1 MSPPDGTAGRDA
13 ERIAGALAALVAVT
27 ALGIA
32 WAPLVTDA
40 APLHVGMIC
49 ALALLPV
56 LASWAPAWRR
66 TAVVGAGAIALI
78 LGVALA
84 LRTGPLALVATGDGW
99 AALGGLLPDGL
110 AAASASNLPI
120 SRAEVPALAAL
131 LDVALLGLAGAAA
144 WQLTARRTP
153 VWAIVA
159 LGVGLAYRW
168 TVLPPERPLLAG
180 ALGLAAVLAV
190 LALVGAPGTRGR
202 PARRVASGAV
212 VGGAV
217 VLAALAVG
225 AGPGQTEGAW
235 LDWTSWEVAGASA
248 GSASALDLEQRYGQL
263 DWSDEPRVVMR
274 VVSDRRRHLRAAALE
289 GFDGVAF
296 SLDYPGRYEEL
307 SARDGVVAVPDADR
321 RFARAVRTG
330 VALEATRTNL
340 LLSAGRPS
348 RFVGDVGDRVDLLGE
363 SVRVQPAL
371 GRGDRYAVD
380 AWVPNARP
388 DELLGAPPPAAG
400 LPPHLTEVRAGPG
413 GHTVDVPLWGGG
425 QPSPEPE
432 DFGVYEGVARLADRV
447 AGSAATQYA
456 AVNRVEAHLRRE
468 YVYDGRP
475 PLPEAGAMPIADF
488 LGVSGRGFCQQF
500 AGSMTLMLR
509 TLGIPSRVV
518 VGYTGG
524 RFDPDSGTWVVIDRD
539 AHSWVEVYFSGVG
552 WVPFDPTPGRSVT
565 GPASV
570 SSPDYAPQ
578 RDLAATAGVEQEAV
592 DPPSRREAEAE
603 PEAPVAP
610 AGGGPAGGSGS
621 DAGAPMADRL
631 PSLGVAGLLAL
642 MAVAIGPLWRA
653 GRHVARRHTGDV
665 RRRVL
670 AAQREFEEGLARL
683 GLPTPTARTGSERAA
698 LVGER
703 TGVDVRRLYE
713 LAEAARYAPEAPAPG
728 VAREAWREARRG
740 LRSVGRGR
748 PVRVRLAAAL
758 RPPGLR
764 RPGRRTEPSGDT
776 LTA

>member
-1 MSPPDGTAGRDA
+1 MPQRDTTGRGA
-13 ERIAGALAALVAVT
+13 ERLAGALAALVAVAT
-27 ALGIA
+27 LGIA

-40 APLHVGMIC
+40 AAPHVVTIC

-66 TAVVGAGAIALI
+66 AAVVAAGAIAVV
-78 LGVALA
+78 LGAALA
-84 LRTGPLALVATGDGW
+84 LGIGPLALVATGDGW

-110 AAASASNLPI
+110 AAASTSNLPV

-144 WQLTARRTP
+144 WQLTAGRTP

-180 ALGLAAVLAV
+180 TLGLAAVLAI

-202 PARRVASGAV
+202 PARRLAAGTV

-217 VLAALAVG
+217 VLAALAIG
-225 AGPGQTEGAW
+225 AGPGRTDGAW
-235 LDWTSWEVAGASA
+235 LDWTSWEVAGATT

-263 DWSDEPRVVMR
+263 DWSGEPRVVMR
-274 VVSDRRRHLRAAALE
+274 VASDRRRHLRAAALE

-307 SARDGVVAVPDADR
+307 SAREGVVAVPDADR

-330 VALEATRTNL
+330 VALEGTRTNL

-348 RFVGDVGDRVDLLGE
+348 RFVGDVGDRIDLLGE

-371 GRGDRYAVD
+371 GRGDRYSVD
-380 AWVPNARP
+380 AWVPDAGP
-388 DELLGAPPPAAG
+388 DELLGAPPPAG

-413 GHTVDVPLWGGG
+413 GHTVDVPAWGGG
-425 QPSPEPE
+425 QPRPEPE

-456 AVNRVEAHLRRE
+456 AVNRIEAHLRRE
-468 YVYDGRP
+468 YVYDERP
-475 PLPEAGAMPIADF
+475 PSPEAGAMPIADF
-488 LGVSGRGFCQQF
+488 LEVSGRGFCQQF

-524 RFDPDSGTWVVIDRD
+524 RFDPGSGTWVVIDRD

-552 WVPFDPTPGRSVT
+552 WVPFDPTPGRAVT
-565 GPASV
+565 GRASV

-578 RDLAATAGVEQEAV
+578 RDLAATAGVAEEAV
-592 DPPSRREAEAE
+592 DPPPRREAEAE
-603 PEAPVAP
+603 QETPVAP
-610 AGGGPAGGSGS
+610 AGGSGGGGSG
-621 DAGAPMADRL
+621 DGAAMADRM
-631 PSLGVAGLLAL
+631 SLVAVGGLLAL
-642 MAVAIGPLWRA
+642 MAIAIGPLWRA
-653 GRHVARRHTGDV
+653 GRRVARRHTGDG

-670 AAQREFEEGLARL
+670 GAQREFEDGLARL
-683 GLPTPTARTGSERAA
+683 GLPTPTVRTGSERAA
-698 LVGER
+698 LVDEL
-703 TGVDVRRLYE
+703 TGVDVCRLYE
-713 LAEAARYAPEAPAPG
+713 LADAARYAPAPPTSDA
-728 VAREAWREARRG
+728 ARDAWREARRG
-740 LRSVGRGR
+740 LRRVAGGRTR
-748 PVRVRLAAAL
+748 RVR
-758 RPPGLR
+758 G
-764 RPGRRTEPSGDT
+764 
-776 LTA
+776 